1 MQDTKLKRRDRST
14 ISKSEYLINHA
25 LYSILLACDL
35 YVILPII
42 VPIAKYNNSISR
54 LLLCMFVANFLGILL
69 DFKYNRCDGV
79 LARDV
84 TIGIASYLLL
94 TLGMYAPA
102 FAKWLLGGTVV
113 LSALGIMLIVVRK
126 IDKKKDIILVIRIK
140 LLQSIRLLQRNA
152 GVAAI
157 IVVMVLPVM
166 VRWFPNSNK
175 VAEESQKFQKKSEL
189 SVSRAYGDEYR
200 LLENI
205 ETIKLIR
212 DNAAFQELD
221 FDKKCEVL
229 KACIYCEARYL
240 GLCEINIE
248 FNDDM
253 EENVRGSYNHATKTI
268 SINAGFIRDG
278 GTAYEL
284 LHTCLHECRH
294 CYQHLLVDL
303 YREIEP
309 SQRNLLAFTE
319 DGVGEWVKNMANY
332 QQNDGTTTG
341 EIAYQMQAIELDAEN
356 YALENVL
363 SFYLTIDDVLKEQ
376 SQDE

>member
-1 MQDTKLKRRDRST
+1 MQDIKLKRRDRST

-54 LLLCMFVANFLGILL
+54 LLFCMLVVNFLGILL

-102 FAKWLLGGTVV
+102 FAKWLIGGTFV
-113 LSALGIMLIVVRK
+113 LSAMGILLIVIRK
-126 IDKKKDIILVIRIK
+126 INRKNIMLVIRIK
-140 LLQSIRLLQRNA
+140 LLQSIRLLQRNV

-157 IVVMVLPVM
+157 IVVIVLPVM
-166 VRWFPNSNK
+166 VRWFPNSSK
-175 VAEESQKFQKKSEL
+175 VAEESQKFQEKSEL

-200 LLENI
+200 LSENI

-212 DNAAFQELD
+212 DNAAFQALD

-253 EENVRGSYNHATKTI
+253 EERVLGSYNHATKTI
-268 SINAGFIRDG
+268 SINAGFIKDG

-284 LHTCLHECRH
+284 LHICLHECRH

-309 SQRNLLAFTE
+309 SQRNLLAFTG

-332 QQNDGTTTG
+332 RQGDGTIEG
-341 EIAYQMQAIELDAEN
+341 AIAYQIQALELDAEN
-356 YALENVL
+356 YTLENVQ
-363 SFYLTIDDVLKEQ
+363 SFYLTIDDVLEEQ
-376 SQDE
+376 LKAE

>member
-1 MQDTKLKRRDRST
+1 MQDIKLKRRDRST

-54 LLLCMFVANFLGILL
+54 LLFCMLVVNFLGILL

-102 FAKWLLGGTVV
+102 FAKWLIGGTFV
-113 LSALGIMLIVVRK
+113 LSAMGILLIVIRK
-126 IDKKKDIILVIRIK
+126 INRKNIMLVIRIK
-140 LLQSIRLLQRNA
+140 LLQSIRLLQRNV

-157 IVVMVLPVM
+157 IVVIVLPVM
-166 VRWFPNSNK
+166 VRWFPNSSK
-175 VAEESQKFQKKSEL
+175 VAEESQKFQEKSEL

-200 LLENI
+200 LSENI

-212 DNAAFQELD
+212 DNAAFQALD

-253 EENVRGSYNHATKTI
+253 EERVLGSYNHATKTI
-268 SINAGFIRDG
+268 SINAGFIKDG

-284 LHTCLHECRH
+284 LHICLHECRH

-309 SQRNLLAFTE
+309 SQRNLLAFTG

-332 QQNDGTTTG
+332 RQGDGTIEG
-341 EIAYQMQAIELDAEN
+341 AIAYQIQALELDAEN
-356 YALENVL
+356 YALENVQ
-363 SFYLTIDDVLKEQ
+363 SFYLTIDDVLEEQ
-376 SQDE
+376 LKAE